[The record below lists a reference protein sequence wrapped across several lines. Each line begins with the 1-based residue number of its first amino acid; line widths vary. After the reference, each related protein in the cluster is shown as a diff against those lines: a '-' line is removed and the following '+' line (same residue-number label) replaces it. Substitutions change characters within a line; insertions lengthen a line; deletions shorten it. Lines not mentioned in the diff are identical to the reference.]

1 MDFFVHSTYDNITNL
16 IPRVISLPQE
26 STLVTAGQVSL
37 ATLALTGSPNSPSN
51 KCCNLGELRESH
63 LVRTSPRAAACSST
77 FWCAWVGA
85 RCTKAC
91 KMSNTSKW
99 SKALLG
105 WLSNLLRLTKVPS
118 VVSKV
123 FSCSGAR
130 TFLSNSTKRTSA
142 WQTREKIYGNK
153 GKRNENKSKTGRI
166 EAD

>member
-1 MDFFVHSTYDNITNL
+1 MRYGTNVDKIKIMDFFIHSTYDNITNL
-16 IPRVISLPQE
+16 IPRVLSLPQ

-77 FWCAWVGA
+77 FWCAWVRA
-85 RCTKAC
+85 KRTKAC
-91 KMSNTSKW
+91 KMSNTSIR

-142 WQTREKIYGNK
+142 
-153 GKRNENKSKTGRI
+153 
-166 EAD
+166 